1 VIREYVKNT
10 IEERCSIISYN
21 QLLEKLEQ
29 FGVAEENLPPIDTP
43 KVTLERDVKVFSNDF
58 NVIQLSLLYSMITVD
73 EWQDQTAFYITWK
86 NTDMKANLKR
96 FVLFYNQKKGILRK
110 KYVYRNGIEP
120 RKEEKR
126 NVSKNQLI
134 SAGSKGMSNI
144 LADGF
149 KQIE

>member
-1 VIREYVKNT
+1 M
-10 IEERCSIISYN
+10 IEERCSIITYN

-29 FGVAEENLPPIDTP
+29 FGVAGEHLPSLDTP
-43 KVTLERDVKVFSNDF
+43 KVTLERDVKVFSSDF
-58 NVIQLSLLYSMITVD
+58 NILQLSLLYSMITVE
-73 EWQDQTAFYITWK
+73 EWEDQTSFYITWK
-86 NTDMKANLKR
+86 NTDMTSNLKR

-126 NVSKNQLI
+126 NVSRNQLI
-134 SAGSKGMSNI
+134 SAASKGLSNI

-149 KQIE
+149 KQID